1 MPTRRTDT
9 PRTRRPLLWAIA
21 LVLAVLL
28 AGCGDAQPQRISAA
42 ELAEAQTFPYY
53 TIYWV
58 GPSFQGRPLTGAD
71 GVAAYKPYTGDAVYY
86 GDCVK
91 GNGILGSNGCLMPLK
106 VDTAV
111 YSLHSNVNL
120 GTQRNTIIRGV
131 PAVIFDEG
139 HAIELF
145 TGRLMIDVYSNTGAN
160 AYAAAQ
166 MLQPLNAGGSS
177 STPLP
182 LPVYCPQLAGH
193 RSTAVFDLMQRL
205 PGQACEHAKAALSQ
219 IAELKR

>member
-9 PRTRRPLLWAIA
+9 QPIRGALLGTLA
-21 LVLAVLL
+21 LVLALLL
-28 AGCGDAQPQRISAA
+28 AGCGNAQPQRISAA

-58 GPSFQGRPLTGAD
+58 GPSFQGKPLTGAD
-71 GVAAYKPYTGDAVYY
+71 GVAAYKPFTGDAVYY

-106 VDTAV
+106 VSTAV

-145 TGRLMIDVYSNTGAN
+145 TGRLMIDVYSNTA
-160 AYAAAQ
+160 ADAHAAAQ
-166 MLQPLNAGGSS
+166 RLRPLNTGGSS
-177 STPLP
+177 GMPLP

-205 PGQACEHAKAALSQ
+205 PGQACEHAKAALAS